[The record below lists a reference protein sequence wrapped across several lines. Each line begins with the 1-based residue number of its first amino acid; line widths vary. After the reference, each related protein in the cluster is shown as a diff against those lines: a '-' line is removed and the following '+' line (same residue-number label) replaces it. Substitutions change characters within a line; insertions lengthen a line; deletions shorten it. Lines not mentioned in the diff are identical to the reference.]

1 MKPEF
6 EEASDDT
13 PCGKVQE
20 ILALYFW
27 AAGDRRRVGIA
38 GLSGAN
44 NRIKADYD
52 PETRAPDSGQP
63 GERLLQKMLFLR
75 VFGQIINGKCFSTHL
90 TLVNNRIKRITSHR

>member
-1 MKPEF
+1 MKQGHLS

-38 GLSGAN
+38 GLFGAN
-44 NRIKADYD
+44 KRIKTGLRSRDE
-52 PETRAPDSGQP
+52 PQIVLLGVLRNPRACND
-63 GERLLQKMLFLR
+63 
-75 VFGQIINGKCFSTHL
+75 T
-90 TLVNNRIKRITSHR
+90 TLVLEEHLV